1 MSLRRKFF
9 KQAAGIAGAL
19 TAASGFSSIFA
30 REEAFF
36 NKLSSLSIHGLDA
49 AQQEDFWSW
58 VQQAYSASPNV
69 INLNNGGVSPQPLV
83 VQDALDRYVRL
94 SNEAPSYYMWRTLDE
109 GRESVRMK
117 LADLAGCSPE
127 EVMVNRNATEALET
141 IIFGLQLQK
150 GDEVVLALQ
159 DYPNMLNAWKQRA
172 QRDGILLKFVSL
184 SFPGEDPEIFVN
196 KYMEKVTKKTRVVH
210 LTHMINWVGQIMP
223 CAQISQAVKAF
234 NPSID
239 VVIDA
244 AHTFAHLDFKIPDL
258 GGDFVGTS
266 LHKWLC
272 APFGTGMLYITKE
285 RIGDIW
291 PMYGAQ
297 EPKSGDIRKFEAMGT
312 RSFPI
317 EMAVGHAVN
326 FHNAIGSARKQQ
338 RLHYL
343 KHYWLSKVVEMKGI
357 KTNTSLLPEHSCA
370 LASIYIEGMEPAAL
384 HHELF
389 KRSRIHT
396 TYSVWEN
403 IQGVRI
409 TPHVYTPLKDLDRL
423 VETIGKIAKD
433 YAKV

>member
-1 MSLRRKFF
+1 MPQRRKFF
-9 KQAAGIAGAL
+9 KQAVGLAGAFT
-19 TAASGFSSIFA
+19 TASCLSPIFA
-30 REEAFF
+30 KEEAFF
-36 NKLSSLSIHGLDA
+36 HKLSSLSTAPSGA
-49 AQQEDFWSW
+49 AQNEDFWSW

-127 EVMVNRNATEALET
+127 EIMVNRNATEALET

-172 QRDGILLKFVSL
+172 QRDGIVLKFVDL
-184 SFPGEDPEIFVN
+184 YFPGEQPEHYV
-196 KYMEKVTKKTRVVH
+196 KQYMEKVTKKTKVVH

-223 CAQISQAVKAF
+223 CAQISKAVKAF
-234 NPSID
+234 NPQID
-239 VVIDA
+239 VVVDA
-244 AHTFAHLDFKIPDL
+244 AHTFAHLDFKIPEL

-272 APFGTGMLYITKE
+272 APFGTGMLYIRQD
-285 RIGDIW
+285 RIADIW
-291 PMYGAQ
+291 PLYGTQ
-297 EPKSGDIRKFEAMGT
+297 EPKSANIRKFEALGT

-343 KHYWLSKVVEMKGI
+343 KHYWLSKVVEMKGV
-357 KTNTSLLPEHSCA
+357 KTNTSLLPEYSCA
-370 LASIYIEGMEPAAL
+370 LASIYIEGMEPATL
-384 HHELF
+384 HNELF
-389 KRSRIHT
+389 RKARIHT

-403 IQGVRI
+403 IKGVRI

-423 VETIGKIAKD
+423 VETIGQIAREHSK
-433 YAKV
+433 A